1 MQRLAITL
9 RKKIRKMLFKSS
21 KGMMNLEWRVRNY
34 WIIYF
39 ATTYFSVLYRAIA
52 DIRKYVDYLV
62 VVSRYNMHQFLKIK
76 QFCIKGQC
84 IRFSNEFT
92 VEAQHQVKGQRI
104 FNNKACRMCHDTTF
118 KRFRQ
123 KMVNCACKSKR
134 RRTKEGGGRIDSVQG
149 LELQVAHLNQLAAFI
164 TCLKTADFYSQ
175 FSPSLNLKRLGFLVS
190 LGSKQGGR
198 KHLFQGNV
206 V

>member
-1 MQRLAITL
+1 MQRLAIALLKL

-21 KGMMNLEWRVRNY
+21 KGMMNLEWRVRND

-52 DIRKYVDYLV
+52 DIPKQT
-62 VVSRYNMHQFLKIK
+62 SRYNMYQFLKIK

-92 VEAQHQVKGQRI
+92 VEAQHQVKGNRI

-164 TCLKTADFYSQ
+164 TCLKTAYFYSQ
-175 FSPSLNLKRLGFLVS
+175 FSGASLPPRQPRQLPWLIFETIMN
-190 LGSKQGGR
+190 
-198 KHLFQGNV
+198 
-206 V
+206 